1 MNGAWFSSNEIVYLR
16 SRLPDNSP
24 APIQKL
30 ALKSGKI
37 HHPWFE
43 PEPISV
49 DRLREEVHSA
59 GPVLL
64 IDSPAFYSSGSGSDV
79 GLQLKSTQAYAL
91 RALEMELGTR
101 LWERI
106 FTLDVPVPFADPQG
120 ERVVLGWI
128 ATSESARA
136 EAKQVLRGARPPK
149 IANHSEH
156 DTYFE
161 VLDART
167 GKALGGVTVQVGVGP
182 EDFESVF
189 SVGDVLIMVKDDVRI
204 TVFSL
209 SSGREIGRFFG
220 YVPAASAES
229 NLLAASDRKHLKLY
243 DLKTGARK
251 EDYAFPDELAYLHF
265 SADGKRLLA
274 LTTHQVAYVLDV
286 SSAAAPVPSK
296 P

>member
-1 MNGAWFSSNEIVYLR
+1 
-16 SRLPDNSP
+16 
-24 APIQKL
+24 
-30 ALKSGKI
+30 
-37 HHPWFE
+37 
-43 PEPISV
+43 
-49 DRLREEVHSA
+49 
-59 GPVLL
+59 
-64 IDSPAFYSSGSGSDV
+64 
-79 GLQLKSTQAYAL
+79 
-91 RALEMELGTR
+91 MELGTR

-128 ATSESARA
+128 ATTESARA

-149 IANHSEH
+149 IANRSEH

-161 VLDART
+161 VVDART
-167 GKALGGVTVQVGVGP
+167 GKALGGVTVQVGAGP

-189 SVGDVLIMVKDDVRI
+189 SVGDALIMVKDDVRI

-209 SSGREIGRFFG
+209 SSGREIDRFFG
-220 YVPAASAES
+220 SVPAASAES

-286 SSAAAPVPSK
+286 SSAVAPAPSK